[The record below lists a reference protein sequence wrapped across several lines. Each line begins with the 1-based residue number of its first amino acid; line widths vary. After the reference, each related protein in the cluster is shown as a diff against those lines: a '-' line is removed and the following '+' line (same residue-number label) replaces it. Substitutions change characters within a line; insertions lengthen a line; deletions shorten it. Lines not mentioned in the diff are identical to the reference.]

1 MRTIISFMI
10 LFSVFTSCAT
20 VGKSNPLAKPVKSI
34 DLEGVRKNAIK
45 DKEVFVCGDWPSNNW
60 WDDFQDSGLSLS
72 IEKALKDSPSLQSVQ
87 ARVLAAKG
95 HADVVRSK
103 LFPKIDAIF
112 NLIWIYFSKDIQKQ
126 FPSVDPNFHFYTAEF
141 DFNYEFDFW
150 GKNKKTFLAA
160 IGDVQTEEALFEQAK
175 IILTTSLAIAYYN
188 LQATSAK
195 MKVIESLLENRKK
208 QLDLTWLRDEN
219 KIGNQIEVAR
229 VYGEVLFLEESYAAL
244 KEEMDLHKSSFLTL
258 MGHNPS
264 IDLEFGFS
272 WKADYVRFEIPKEI
286 GLHFLARRSDLAA
299 QMARVKKSADL
310 VGVAISQFYP
320 SVNLAGLIGFQTLD
334 FNHLCTGQSFMPSL
348 LPLIQLPILHGGEL
362 RANLKEKIAMHESII
377 FEYNDSILKAANEV
391 VRSITRLKSS
401 HERLDFQ
408 IQKTLYAKEMSE
420 LTNLKYKQGIDS
432 LFKALQVEEQYLWV
446 ELHQIELQRI
456 KYESII
462 LLIKALGGG
471 YNRE

>member
-1 MRTIISFMI
+1 
-10 LFSVFTSCAT
+10 
-20 VGKSNPLAKPVKSI
+20 
-34 DLEGVRKNAIK
+34 
-45 DKEVFVCGDWPSNNW
+45 
-60 WDDFQDSGLSLS
+60 
-72 IEKALKDSPSLQSVQ
+72 
-87 ARVLAAKG
+87 
-95 HADVVRSK
+95 
-103 LFPKIDAIF
+103 
-112 NLIWIYFSKDIQKQ
+112 
-126 FPSVDPNFHFYTAEF
+126 
-141 DFNYEFDFW
+141 
-150 GKNKKTFLAA
+150 
-160 IGDVQTEEALFEQAK
+160 
-175 IILTTSLAIAYYN
+175 
-188 LQATSAK
+188 
-195 MKVIESLLENRKK
+195 MKVIQSLLENRKK

-229 VYGEVLFLEESYAAL
+229 VHGEVLFLEESYAAL

-264 IDLEFGFS
+264 KDLGFAFS

-286 GLHFLARRSDLAA
+286 GLHLLARRSDLAA